1 VLRSPRRGA
10 AGRGRRPARR
20 PRAGARARTSERS
33 RSTIHLP
40 SAQPQMSTLTGRS
53 LLTAYWLGCARRARL
68 SSAASRSVAPEKQA
82 GQHLAERERAHADGQ
97 A

>member
-1 VLRSPRRGA
+1 
-10 AGRGRRPARR
+10 
-20 PRAGARARTSERS
+20 
-33 RSTIHLP
+33 
-40 SAQPQMSTLTGRS
+40 MSTLTGRS